1 MEEKY
6 MIGKILDEKNRII
19 AALTLIILG
28 VICRILLKGVM
39 MDVFFIIAVVSILSG
54 LLLGGYYTFIVP
66 ISIMIITD
74 LIIGNNMI
82 FLFTWSGFAI
92 LAVIGYLLKS
102 KQSLTIR
109 KAPMIIGSGIAGI
122 LIYDLWTNFGCWL
135 GWYPHT
141 FEGLATCYTVAIPF
155 TLWHLI
161 TTTIALTAV
170 IIPLTLLNKDVDI
183 NIKPLK
189 KHTTIAIPALLM
201 IAAIISI
208 II

>member
-1 MEEKY
+1 

-28 VICRILLKGVM
+28 VICRVLLKGVM

-92 LAVIGYLLKS
+92 LAAIGYLLKS
-102 KQSLTIR
+102 KQSLTIK

-141 FEGLATCYTVAIPF
+141 IQGLTTCYTVAIPF

-161 TTTIALTAV
+161 TTTIALTVV
-170 IIPLTLLNKDVDI
+170 IIPLTLLNKDTDI

-201 IAAIISI
+201 AAAIISLI
-208 II
+208 I

>member
-1 MEEKY
+1 

-28 VICRILLKGVM
+28 VICRVLLKGVM

-92 LAVIGYLLKS
+92 LAAIGYLLKS
-102 KQSLTIR
+102 KQSLTIK

-141 FEGLATCYTVAIPF
+141 IQGLTTCYTVAIPF

-161 TTTIALTAV
+161 TTTIALTVV
-170 IIPLTLLNKDVDI
+170 IIPLTLLNKDADI

-201 IAAIISI
+201 AAAIISLI
-208 II
+208 I

>member
-1 MEEKY
+1 

-28 VICRILLKGVM
+28 VICRVLLKGVM

-92 LAVIGYLLKS
+92 LATIGYLLKS
-102 KQSLTIR
+102 KQSLTIK

-141 FEGLATCYTVAIPF
+141 IQGLTTCYTVAIPF

-161 TTTIALTAV
+161 TTTIALTVV
-170 IIPLTLLNKDVDI
+170 IIPLTLLNKDTDI

-201 IAAIISI
+201 AAAIISLI
-208 II
+208 I

>member
-1 MEEKY
+1 

-170 IIPLTLLNKDVDI
+170 IIPLTLLNKDLDI

-201 IAAIISI
+201 VAAVISLII
-208 II
+208 